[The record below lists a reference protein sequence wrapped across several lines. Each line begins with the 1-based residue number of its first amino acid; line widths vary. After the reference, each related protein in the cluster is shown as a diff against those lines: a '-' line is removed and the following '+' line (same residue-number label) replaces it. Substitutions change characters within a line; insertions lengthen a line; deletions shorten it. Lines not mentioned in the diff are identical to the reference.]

1 MALSVRDKILSYL
14 QVRFKNKY
22 SSEELDRLAD
32 EILQWSDI
40 FINLYEQQKSEGS
53 NLL

>member
-14 QVRFKNKY
+14 KVKFKDIY
-22 SSEELDRLAD
+22 TPEELDNLAD